1 MYEYF
6 PGNYWWSAMVT
17 NSLGM
22 GGEMT
27 EIDPVCAG
35 LRELAQGEI
44 GPAERATWAR
54 AWRGLGERVEA
65 LAARDAEQGLQAS
78 ATRKYFRAAN
88 YLFVGEV
95 MDPASD
101 GDPGKLDHYRAAQ
114 RAFRS
119 GVEHAARP
127 VEFVEV
133 PFEDNT
139 LPALFVPAVGVDGPA
154 PCLVHF
160 DGKDDVKEVTYLRH
174 REGLADRGIS
184 LLIVDHPG
192 SGEVLRL
199 RRLYARHDIEVAATA
214 AVDYLV
220 GRSDVDPDRL
230 GIIAQSMGGYYAPR
244 SAAFE
249 KRLKLCVVWGAIWS
263 VLDVLADT
271 GTSLEPDNWKLL
283 GPLPHA
289 EAVRERLAPFTLE
302 DVIDQL
308 ECALLVFH
316 GENDRQVPLWTAE
329 RTVERAVNAA
339 TRELRVFTNE
349 EGGAEHCE
357 LDLFSQAT
365 DYIHD
370 WVANFFAAV
379 PAGMDATS

>member
-6 PGNYWWSAMVT
+6 PGNYWWSAMV
-17 NSLGM
+17 NNALGM

-27 EIDPVCAG
+27 EIDPVCAR
-35 LRELAQGEI
+35 LRDDAHGEI
-44 GPAERATWAR
+44 GAPERAAWAR
-54 AWRGLGERVEA
+54 AWRSLGERVEA
-65 LAARDAEQGLQAS
+65 LAARDAEQSLRAS
-78 ATRKYFRAAN
+78 ACRKYFRAAN

-101 GDPGKLDHYRAAQ
+101 GDPDKLAHYRAAQ

-119 GVEHAARP
+119 GVEQAARP

-133 PFEDNT
+133 PFEGGS
-139 LPALFVPAVGVDGPA
+139 LPALFVPAGDEGDGPS

-192 SGEVLRL
+192 SGEALRL
-199 RRLYARHDIEVAATA
+199 RGLYARPDIEVAATA
-214 AVDYLV
+214 AVDYLES
-220 GRSDVDPDRL
+220 RSDVDPDQI
-230 GIIAQSMGGYYAPR
+230 GIIAQSFGGYYAPR

-249 KRLKLCVVWGAIWS
+249 KRLKVCVVWGAIWN
-263 VLDVLADT
+263 VLEVVAETGYPLAP
-271 GTSLEPDNWKLL
+271 ENWRLL
-283 GPLPHA
+283 GPLPDS
-289 EAVRERLAPFTLE
+289 EAVRNRLRDFTLE
-302 DVIDQL
+302 GVIEQV
-308 ECALLVFH
+308 ECPLLVFH
-316 GENDRQVPLWTAE
+316 GENDRQVPLWAAE

-339 TRELRVFTNE
+339 SRELRVFRVD
-349 EGGAEHCE
+349 EGGAEHCSV
-357 LDLFSQAT
+357 DLFSQAT

-370 WVANFFAAV
+370 WVARFFAPVEA
-379 PAGMDATS
+379 PA